1 MEDSTTKTNQNGI
14 LKIAEDEAR
23 KSINGE
29 RIKRSRK
36 LTVKGVTIQIGAAED
51 KERKDQF

>member
-29 RIKRSRK
+29 RVKRSRK
-36 LTVKGVTIQIGAAED
+36 LTAKGVTIQIGAAED
-51 KERKDQF
+51 KEREDQF